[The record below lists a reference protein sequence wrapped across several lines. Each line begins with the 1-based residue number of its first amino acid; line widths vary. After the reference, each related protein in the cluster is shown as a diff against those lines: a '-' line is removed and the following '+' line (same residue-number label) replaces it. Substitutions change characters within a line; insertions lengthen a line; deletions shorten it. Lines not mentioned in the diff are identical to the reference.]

1 MPLWQVQAPAM
12 TIPTNDQFF
21 SKTDKT
27 KPDIAFLKNHF
38 YREGR
43 LKEEH
48 ALYIIDKATQLL
60 RAEPNVLAVEAPV
73 TGATITRKHPRIS
86 LSNAFFIA
94 VCGDIHGQYV
104 RTLVTPSSPQFQL
117 TSGAIVV

>member
-1 MPLWQVQAPAM
+1 M
-12 TIPTNDQFF
+12 TVPTNDQFF

-27 KPDIAFLKNHF
+27 KPDLAFLKNHF

-73 TGATITRKHPRIS
+73 TGATITRK
-86 LSNAFFIA
+86 
-94 VCGDIHGQYV
+94 Q
-104 RTLVTPSSPQFQL
+104 SPHLRF
-117 TSGAIVV
+117 